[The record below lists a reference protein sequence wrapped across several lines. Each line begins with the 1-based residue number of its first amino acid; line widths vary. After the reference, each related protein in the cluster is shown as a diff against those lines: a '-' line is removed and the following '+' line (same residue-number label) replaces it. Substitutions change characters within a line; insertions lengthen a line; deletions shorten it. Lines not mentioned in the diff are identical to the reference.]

1 MVEPV
6 NKKRYERK
14 FIAEGMDLYN
24 IHTII
29 RYHPAGFRPI
39 YHPRYINNIYFDTP
53 GYNFYYDNHHGTSE
67 RKKVRIRWYSN
78 QLKDVKNPYLE
89 FKQKNGLVGSKK
101 VYPLSSFSLNKN
113 IDIRMIMRQIE
124 KDKLPEEIRNQLS
137 RLEPKIT
144 NRYRRQYFLSA
155 DKKFRLTVDSSV
167 SYYAVTG
174 RRSVLR
180 PCYNYNRTII
190 LELKYDVE
198 DDLTAGEI
206 TRHLPFRIDKNSKYV
221 NGIDCFNYMGAV

>member
-14 FIAEGMDLYN
+14 FIAEGMDLHN
-24 IHTII
+24 AHTII
-29 RYHPAGFRPI
+29 RFHPAAFRTI

-78 QLKDVKNPYLE
+78 QLKNVKNPYLE
-89 FKQKNGLVGSKK
+89 FKQKNGLVGNKK
-101 VYPLSSFSLNKN
+101 VYPLQSFTLENGINTQSIK
-113 IDIRMIMRQIE
+113 RQIE
-124 KDKLPEEIRNQLS
+124 QQGLPIEVRNQLI
-137 RLEPKIT
+137 RLEPKIA

-180 PCYNYNRTII
+180 PCYNYNRNII
-190 LELKYDVE
+190 LELKYNVE
-198 DDLTAGEI
+198 DDLIAGEI
-206 TRHLPFRIDKNSKYV
+206 TRHLPFRTDKNSKYV